1 MNDNLFVGGED
12 KTPAIDPNKDYLA
25 ELVGEGKKFKDAQA
39 LAYAKA
45 EADFTIDMFK
55 QRMDEMRA
63 DYKALHEAREAGAT
77 LQELVDQ
84 IKTQQ
89 KSESNF
95 TPADDTNVTPK
106 EVDFDKLVE
115 SKIEQRETARKEQD
129 NLARVQQTLRERYG
143 NDYQKVLA
151 EQRDVHRLSDK
162 EVNDLAKRSPEAF
175 FRVMGIN
182 QQMNQDNTFQTPPRS
197 VSRSDSFAP
206 SVPKRTWKYYQD
218 LKRTDANLYYS
229 PKIFNQMLKDAEDLG
244 DAFKDGDYKRFGD
257 E

>member
-1 MNDNLFVGGED
+1 MSDNLFEGGED
-12 KTPAIDPNKDYLA
+12 KAPAIDPNKDYLA
-25 ELVGEGKKFKDAQA
+25 ELVGEGKKFKDAQS
-39 LAYAKA
+39 LARAKA

-63 DYKALHEAREAGAT
+63 DYKELHEARQAGAT
-77 LQELVDQ
+77 LKELADQ
-84 IKTQQ
+84 LKAQQ
-89 KSESNF
+89 KPEGTF
-95 TPADDTNVTPK
+95 TPANELNVQPE
-106 EVDFDKLVE
+106 EVDIDK
-115 SKIEQRETARKEQD
+115 KIDARMAQREAELKEQE
-129 NLARVQQTLRERYG
+129 NLSRVQQTLKDRFG
-143 NDYQKVLA
+143 NNYQSVLS
-151 EQRDVHRLSDK
+151 EQRDALRLSDK
-162 EVNDLAKRSPEAF
+162 EVNDLARKSPEAF

-182 QQMNQDNTFQTPPRS
+182 QMNQDNTFQTPPRS

-229 PKIFNQMLKDAEDLG
+229 PKIFNQMLKDAEELG